1 MIEPLPT
8 ANPPRTGSAGLDAQT
23 GTQTGAEPSY
33 LPAPDLEELGERIA
47 VLSAQI
53 QAATYHL
60 LVMIREFDERT
71 GWNCGVSDYGFRS
84 CAHWLNWRTG
94 LEMGAAREKVRIA
107 RALGELPK
115 ISEAMRH
122 GELSFSKVRALT
134 RVATADNEAE
144 LLEFGKAG
152 TASHVEKLVRAWR
165 RVDRIGELEQ
175 ENLRRASRYLH
186 AHTDEDGMVVL
197 RARLE
202 PEVGAALLKALE
214 AASEVLYRQDQEEE
228 GAEVELA
235 VSAEQRRADAMGLV
249 AEAALGNGLDNNG
262 PGNSPSN
269 GLDSSARG
277 ERYQVVVHVDANVL
291 EEPGVE
297 ESGVKEPGLSMLE
310 EGQNVSAETSRR
322 IACDS
327 SKVVMKHDSE
337 GRILDVGRR
346 TRTISAALRRALS
359 HRDQSCQFP
368 GCDVRHCDAH
378 HLEHW
383 ANGGETNLENL
394 VLLCRRHH
402 RTVHEGGFRVERS
415 RDGELR
421 FFRPDGKEMPAAP
434 GVRGTEPK
442 ATKSETSGARN
453 GHRCRKVA
461 VSPLSASTDPLADP
475 LADPLGALAARLLG
489 DGVVVDADTGFP
501 TWDGKPLNLA
511 WAVDGY
517 RGLGSA
523 D

>member
-1 MIEPLPT
+1 MD
-8 ANPPRTGSAGLDAQT
+8 ARTDIQIDIQT
-23 GTQTGAEPSY
+23 EALAVNSS
-33 LPAPDLEELGERIA
+33 PAPDLEELGERIA

-60 LVMIREFDERT
+60 LVMIREFDERH
-71 GWNCGVSDYGFRS
+71 GWNCGVSDYAFRS

-94 LEMGAAREKVRIA
+94 LEMGAAREKVRVA

-115 ISEAMRH
+115 ISDAMRR
-122 GELSFSKVRALT
+122 GELSYSKVRAIT
-134 RVATADNEAE
+134 RVATPENEAE
-144 LLEFGKAG
+144 LLEFAKAG

-202 PEVGAALLKALE
+202 PEVGAALLKGIE
-214 AASEVLYRQDQEEE
+214 AASEVLYRQNQEGE
-228 GAEVELA
+228 GAEVEVV
-235 VSAEQRRADAMGLV
+235 VSAEQRRADALGLV
-249 AEAALGNGLDNNG
+249 AEAALANGLG
-262 PGNSPSN
+262 SALSS
-269 GLDSSARG
+269 GLDTSPRG

-291 EEPGVE
+291 EKPGGE
-297 ESGVKEPGLSMLE
+297 GPGLSMLE

-327 SKVVMKHDSE
+327 SKVVMTHDSA
-337 GRILDVGRR
+337 GNILDVGRR
-346 TRTISAALRRALS
+346 TRTISAALRRALT
-359 HRDQSCQFP
+359 HRDKSCQFP

-383 ANGGETNLENL
+383 ANGGETNLDNL

-402 RTVHEGGFRVERS
+402 RAVHEGGFRIEDS

-421 FFRPDGKEMPAAP
+421 FLRPDGQEMPEAP
-434 GVRGTEPK
+434 GTCTRY
-442 ATKSETSGARN
+442 
-453 GHRCRKVA
+453 
-461 VSPLSASTDPLADP
+461 VSPSYMSPQTNESPSSPITDPLADP
-475 LADPLGALAARLLG
+475 LAALAARLLG
-489 DGVVVDADTGFP
+489 DGVVVDARTGFP

-511 WAVDGY
+511 WAVNGY
-517 RGLGSA
+517 WRLGRGKPGLN
-523 D
+523 